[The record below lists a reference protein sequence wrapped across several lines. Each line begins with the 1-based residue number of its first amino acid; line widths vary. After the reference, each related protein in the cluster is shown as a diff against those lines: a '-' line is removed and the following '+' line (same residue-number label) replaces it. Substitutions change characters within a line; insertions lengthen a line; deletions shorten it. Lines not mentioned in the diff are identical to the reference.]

1 MSFNTFG
8 HIFRVTTW
16 GESHGPAL
24 GATVDGCPPGVEID
38 AAFLQTWLDKRKP
51 GQNKNTT
58 QRKEPDTVEILSG
71 VFEGKSTG
79 QPIQLMIRNTDQRS
93 KDYSEIMEKFRPGH
107 ADITYWQKYG
117 IRDYRGGGRSS
128 ARETAARVAAGGVA
142 RAALKSLVPELEIT
156 GYMTQMGTKH
166 IDRSRFDRAEIDRND
181 FWIPDAAAVP
191 EWEAYL
197 THLRKDAHNSVGA
210 VIEVTA
216 RGVPAGLGAP
226 IYGKLDTDLAAAM
239 MSINAVKG
247 VEIGEGMAAAA
258 LTGTENADEI
268 SMGPAGPVYSSNHA
282 GGVLG
287 GISTGQDVVVRFA
300 VKPTSSILSTRK
312 TITKSGEDT
321 EIITKG
327 RHDPC
332 VGIRAV
338 PVGEA
343 MMACVLL
350 DHLLLH
356 RGHVGENQGR
366 IG

>member
-1 MSFNTFG
+1 MSLNSFG
-8 HIFRVTTW
+8 HLFRVTTW

-24 GATVDGCPPGVEID
+24 GATLDGCPPGVPID
-38 AAFLQTWLDKRKP
+38 AAAIQHWLDQRKP
-51 GQNKNTT
+51 GQNKYTT
-58 QRKEPDTVEILSG
+58 QRREADEVEILSG

-79 QPIQLMIRNTDQRS
+79 TPIQLMIRNTDQRS
-93 KDYSEIMEKFRPGH
+93 KDYGDIVEKFRPGH

-142 RAALKSLVPELEIT
+142 RAALAILAPDMRIT
-156 GYMTQMGTKH
+156 GYMVQMGPH
-166 IDRSRFDRAEIDRND
+166 GIDRNRFD
-181 FWIPDAAAVP
+181 WDQIAQNPFWVPDAQAAGD
-191 EWEAYL
+191 WADYL
-197 THLRKDAHNSVGA
+197 DGLRKSGDSVGA

-226 IYGKLDTDLAAAM
+226 VYGKLDTDLAAAM

-247 VEIGEGMAAAA
+247 VEIGDGMATAA
-258 LTGTENADEI
+258 LTGSANADEI
-268 SMGPAGPVYSSNHA
+268 SMGPDGPVYHSNHA
-282 GGVLG
+282 GGILG

-300 VKPTSSILSTRK
+300 VKPTSSILTPRR

-321 EIITKG
+321 EIVTKG

-343 MMACVLL
+343 MMACILL
-350 DHLLLH
+350 DHILLH
-356 RGHVGENQGR
+356 RGQIGTNQGR